1 MDQTLQAL
9 LGLQEIDRDVFR
21 IERELERL
29 PAEREARQGELDRRM
44 ERINELKQLA
54 VTERARAKE
63 VEDQTRTQRQ
73 RIKKLE
79 NEASAARADMALQV
93 AFQHEIR
100 TLRRSISTGEEE
112 ALGMLERVEA
122 LAKEQAAAEAE
133 LETATAD
140 FEALSANVEAEMAEA
155 RGRLEGI
162 ARRAGR
168 LDGDVRIL
176 GQGEQ
181 RAEVRPAGVV
191 AAAARACHVIDQE
204 LQSRMF
210 GRDLGH
216 LLLLV
221 WVRHQQP
228 HRQPGALGRRP
239 QPIHR
244 AVGEPALLAGL
255 QHGEAQ
261 SEHARLLAPG
271 IDDRALGRIADIE
284 EAEHPEPVRMRA
296 RRFDGD
302 FIGVRIPARRMQQDR
317 VHARGIHVTQG
328 FVLGVV
334 RHLAMNVHGRAA
346 GPDVY
351 LCVDYT
357 HMILPSLFAASHPR
371 RHAGHAA

>member
-122 LAKEQAAAEAE
+122 LEKEQAAAEAE

-155 RGRLEGI
+155 RGRLEELL
-162 ARRAGR
+162 ARRSERLSADVPDEALAIYKRLLQAREGEALAE
-168 LDGDVRIL
+168 LDGRICQVCFMEIPTNLVVRLMRGSELVQCPSCDRIL
-176 GQGEQ
+176 F
-181 RAEVRPAGVV
+181 
-191 AAAARACHVIDQE
+191 AR
-204 LQSRMF
+204 S
-210 GRDLGH
+210 
-216 LLLLV
+216 
-221 WVRHQQP
+221 
-228 HRQPGALGRRP
+228 
-239 QPIHR
+239 
-244 AVGEPALLAGL
+244 
-255 QHGEAQ
+255 
-261 SEHARLLAPG
+261 
-271 IDDRALGRIADIE
+271 
-284 EAEHPEPVRMRA
+284 
-296 RRFDGD
+296 
-302 FIGVRIPARRMQQDR
+302 
-317 VHARGIHVTQG
+317 
-328 FVLGVV
+328 
-334 RHLAMNVHGRAA
+334 
-346 GPDVY
+346 
-351 LCVDYT
+351 
-357 HMILPSLFAASHPR
+357 
-371 RHAGHAA
+371 